1 MYPRPSHRP
10 SMCTVP
16 SGQNGIRLLCLAAL
30 CLAMTACSVLTPAGA
45 RTTPSDPTPTDIPY
59 GQCVWNWS
67 TRPLSEL
74 SAQVQEALDAAGIER
89 INATAE
95 AFGEDCLDAKTG
107 QVNRF
112 AAMQTDFRFA
122 LRVDDLSDR
131 EALGI
136 LAGQVLDV
144 LDGFPPERTPGPSSG
159 QVGMSFETD
168 GQALHLWF
176 PLQQAQQAR
185 EQGLEGAAL
194 LEALEKLSF

>member
-16 SGQNGIRLLCLAAL
+16 SGRNGIRILGLAAL
-30 CLAMTACSVLTPAGA
+30 CLAMAACSVLTP
-45 RTTPSDPTPTDIPY
+45 PSDPTPTDIPY

-67 TRPLSEL
+67 TRPLPEL

-89 INATAE
+89 IDASAE

-131 EALGI
+131 EALGV
-136 LAGQVLDV
+136 LVGRVLDV
-144 LDGFPPERTPGPSSG
+144 LDPFPPERTPGPSSG

-176 PLQQAQQAR
+176 PLQQGQAAR
-185 EQGLEGAAL
+185 GQGLEGAAL